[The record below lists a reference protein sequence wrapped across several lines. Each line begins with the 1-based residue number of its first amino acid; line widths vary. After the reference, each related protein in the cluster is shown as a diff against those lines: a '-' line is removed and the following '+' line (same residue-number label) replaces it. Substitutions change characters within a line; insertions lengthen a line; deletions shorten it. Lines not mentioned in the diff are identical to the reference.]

1 MFYIFVKNKAFRGI
15 IIETR
20 KVQQTGGSTYIIS
33 LPKTWADKVGI
44 KTGSRLSLYPQPDGK
59 LIIDPVHDAPPV
71 KKCQIDVTGR
81 MGDILKRD
89 IIAAYLVGSDIIEIK
104 ADRILADQKNIIRE
118 MCYKLIGP
126 EIIEETAKKV
136 VIQDLLNPDEIS
148 IKKSVRRMFL
158 ISNSMHMD
166 AIKAIKALDTDLAL
180 DIDHRDD
187 DVDRLFLL
195 TAKQYRAV
203 LRGAK
208 LPDAAD
214 ASIDEYHDLRMA
226 AGPIERIA
234 DHARKI
240 ARVTFLLKQPIPDDV
255 MDMIERTSDLSRKI
269 VEDAIDSLYNFDVDL
284 ANQVIERV
292 AKMEPLLTHLY
303 EASFRIESHEAI
315 VALGTVVD
323 SIDRTADYGANVAEI
338 AINSAMARQK

>member
-1 MFYIFVKNKAFRGI
+1 MKKRGI
-15 IIETR
+15 KIETR

-33 LPKTWADKVGI
+33 LPKPWADKVGI
-44 KTGSRLSLYPQPDGK
+44 KTGSRITLHPQPDGK
-59 LIIDPVHDAPPV
+59 LVIDPIHDSPPI
-71 KKCQIDVTGR
+71 KKCSIDVSGR

-89 IIAAYLVGSDIIEIK
+89 LIAAYLVGSDIIEIK
-104 ADRILADQKNIIRE
+104 ADRILADQKNTIRE

-166 AIKAIKALDTDLAL
+166 AIRAIKTLDNDLAL

-195 TAKQYRAV
+195 IAKQYRSV

-208 LPDAAD
+208 LPDAAET
-214 ASIDEYHDLRMA
+214 SIDEYHDLRMA

-240 ARVTFLLKQPIPDDV
+240 AKVTFSLKEPIPDDIMSMV
-255 MDMIERTSDLSRKI
+255 EKTSDLSRKI
-269 VEDAIDSLYNFDVDL
+269 VEDSIDSLYNSDVDL
-284 ANQVIERV
+284 ANQVIQSVE
-292 AKMEPLLTHLY
+292 KMSPLIKKLN
-303 EASFRIESHEAI
+303 EASLKLSSSEAI
-315 VALGTVVD
+315 VAMGTVID
-323 SIDRTADYGANVAEI
+323 SIDRTGDYGSNIAEI
-338 AINSAMARQK
+338 AINSAMVNQKI

>member
-1 MFYIFVKNKAFRGI
+1 M
-15 IIETR
+15 ETR

-44 KTGSRLSLYPQPDGK
+44 QTGSRVSLQPQPDGK
-59 LIIDPVHDAPPV
+59 LVIDPIHDAPPIRRI
-71 KKCQIDVTGR
+71 QIDVSGR
-81 MGDILKRD
+81 MGDALTRD
-89 IIAAYLVGSDIIEIK
+89 MIAAYLAGSDIIEVK
-104 ADRILADQKNIIRE
+104 ADRIVAEQKNVIRG

-148 IKKSVRRMFL
+148 IKKSVRRMYL

-166 AIKAIKALDTDLAL
+166 AIKAIKTLDSDLAL
-180 DIDHRDD
+180 DVDQRDD

-195 TAKQYRAV
+195 IAKQFRSI
-203 LRGAK
+203 LRGAR
-208 LPDAAD
+208 LPDAAET
-214 ASIDEYHDLRMA
+214 SIDEYHDLRMA

-240 ARVTFLLKQPIPDDV
+240 AKITGYLEGPIPDDI
-255 MDMIERTSDLSRKI
+255 MEMIEKTSEISRKI
-269 VEDAIDSLYNFDVDL
+269 VEDSIDALYNFDVDL
-284 ANQVIERV
+284 ANQVIDRV
-292 AKMEPLLTHLY
+292 EKLSPMINKLNGVILKLDTY
-303 EASFRIESHEAI
+303 GSV

-323 SIDRTADYGANVAEI
+323 SIDRTADYGSNIAEI
-338 AINSAMARQK
+338 AINSAMTKDI

>member
-1 MFYIFVKNKAFRGI
+1 
-15 IIETR
+15 
-20 KVQQTGGSTYIIS
+20 
-33 LPKTWADKVGI
+33 
-44 KTGSRLSLYPQPDGK
+44 
-59 LIIDPVHDAPPV
+59 
-71 KKCQIDVTGR
+71 

-104 ADRILADQKNIIRE
+104 ADRILSDQKSIIRE

-166 AIKAIKALDTDLAL
+166 AIRAIKTLDTDLAL
-180 DIDHRDD
+180 DVDHRDD

-208 LPDAAD
+208 LPDVSE

-240 ARVTFLLKQPIPDDV
+240 ARVTFSLKHPIPDDI
-255 MDMIERTSDLSRKI
+255 MDMIEKTSDLSRKI
-269 VEDAIDSLYNFDVDL
+269 VEDAIDSLYGFDVDL

-292 AKMEPLLTHLY
+292 AKMAPLLTRLN
-303 EASFRIESHEAI
+303 EASLKIESHETI
-315 VALGTVVD
+315 VALGIVVD

-338 AINSAMARQK
+338 AINSSMARLK

>member
-1 MFYIFVKNKAFRGI
+1 M
-15 IIETR
+15 
-20 KVQQTGGSTYIIS
+20 
-33 LPKTWADKVGI
+33 
-44 KTGSRLSLYPQPDGK
+44 
-59 LIIDPVHDAPPV
+59 IDPIHDSPPV
-71 KKCQIDVTGR
+71 KRCQIDVTGR
-81 MGDILKRD
+81 MGDVLKRD
-89 IIAAYLVGSDIIEIK
+89 IIAAYLVGSDIIEIRS
-104 ADRILADQKNIIRE
+104 DRILADQKNIIRE

-158 ISNSMHMD
+158 ISNSMHID
-166 AIKAIKALDTDLAL
+166 AIRAIKTLDADLAL
-180 DIDHRDD
+180 DIDNRDD

-208 LPDAAD
+208 LPDASE

-240 ARVTFLLKQPIPDDV
+240 ARVTFSLDQPIPDDI
-255 MDMIERTSDLSRKI
+255 MEMIERTSDLSRKV
-269 VEDAIDSLYNFDVDL
+269 VEDAIDALYNFDVDL

-292 AKMEPLLTHLY
+292 SKMAPLLTRLN
-303 EASFRIESHEAI
+303 EASLKLESHAAI

-338 AINSAMARQK
+338 AINSSMARQK

>member
-1 MFYIFVKNKAFRGI
+1 
-15 IIETR
+15 
-20 KVQQTGGSTYIIS
+20 
-33 LPKTWADKVGI
+33 
-44 KTGSRLSLYPQPDGK
+44 
-59 LIIDPVHDAPPV
+59 
-71 KKCQIDVTGR
+71 
-81 MGDILKRD
+81 MGDVLKRD
-89 IIAAYLVGSDIIEIK
+89 IIAAYLVGSDIIEIRS
-104 ADRILADQKNIIRE
+104 DRILADQKNIIRE

-158 ISNSMHMD
+158 ISNSMHID
-166 AIKAIKALDTDLAL
+166 AIRAIKTLDTDLAL
-180 DIDHRDD
+180 DIDNRDD

-208 LPDAAD
+208 LPDASE

-240 ARVTFLLKQPIPDDV
+240 ARVTFSLDQPIPDDI
-255 MDMIERTSDLSRKI
+255 MEMIERTSDLSRKV
-269 VEDAIDSLYNFDVDL
+269 VEDAIDALYSFDVDL

-292 AKMEPLLTHLY
+292 AKMAPLLTRLN
-303 EASFRIESHEAI
+303 EASLKLESHAAI

-338 AINSAMARQK
+338 AINSSMARQK